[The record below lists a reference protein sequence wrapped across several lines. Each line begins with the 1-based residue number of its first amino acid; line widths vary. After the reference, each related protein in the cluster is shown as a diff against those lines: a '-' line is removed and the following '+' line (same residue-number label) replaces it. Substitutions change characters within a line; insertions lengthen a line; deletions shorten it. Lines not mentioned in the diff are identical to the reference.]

1 MEADICDSRSATEEC
16 KPSIEASFLPRT
28 SVPPNEASSVKATLS
43 PYYVFK
49 LASMLK
55 RAVRELRTQLVI
67 PIDHVPL
74 LIFFYTVTFVILRV
88 SVESRVEMR
97 LSVQLADL
105 YIITDLLRACLESP

>member
-1 MEADICDSRSATEEC
+1 MEADTCDSRSATEEC

-28 SVPPNEASSVKATLS
+28 PVPPNEALSVKATLS

-67 PIDHVPL
+67 SIDHVL

-88 SVESRVEMR
+88 SAEPRVEIR